1 MKKRKLSELYL
12 ILLLIVFYMPIIVAI
27 AFSFNESKLSTVFTG
42 FSLKWYKTLFSDRA
56 MFRALVNSL
65 ILGAAS
71 SLIAALIASAAALAF
86 RKRLPLSRFFSGASM
101 IPILIPDIILGM
113 VLLAYFSLFNVTL
126 GAVTLLIAHVS
137 FCIPHCFLQIS
148 ARVASLDP
156 APAEAARVM
165 GAGKIRAFFE
175 ITLPYLLPAVGSG
188 MFISF
193 AMSFDDVIISSF
205 VTGVG
210 FTTLPVKVY
219 SQAKLGMTPEI
230 NALCTLMIII
240 AVVCLLI
247 SGLIR
252 RKSSK

>member
-1 MKKRKLSELYL
+1 MKNHRLSRAYL
-12 ILLLIVFYMPIIVAI
+12 VLLLIVFYLPIAVAI
-27 AFSFNESKLSTVFTG
+27 VYSFNDSKLSTVFTG
-42 FSLKWYKTLFSDRA
+42 FSLRWYKTLFNDKA
-56 MFRALVNSL
+56 MFKALVNSVV
-65 ILGAAS
+65 LGVLS
-71 SLIAALIASAAALAF
+71 SVIAALIASAAALAF
-86 RKRLPLSRFFSGASM
+86 RKKLPFSRFFSGASM

-113 VLLAYFSLFNVTL
+113 VLLAYFSLFDVTL
-126 GAVTLLIAHVS
+126 GFGTLLIAHVS

-148 ARVASLDP
+148 ARTVSMDP

-165 GAGKIRAFFE
+165 GAGRIRAFFE

-230 NALCTLMIII
+230 NALCSLMIIL
-240 AVVCLLI
+240 AVVCLSI
-247 SGLIR
+247 SGFIR
-252 RKSSK
+252 RKTEK